1 MPFILEL
8 ANIKTKE
15 PSLFLPFV
23 KSFYTKKIR
32 NRDLLKEGI
41 KNFEQMQDDILSHL
55 QEKPSL
61 NDIYNSIDSKD
72 VIEMKI
78 KKFLIEE

>member
-1 MPFILEL
+1 
-8 ANIKTKE
+8 
-15 PSLFLPFV
+15 
-23 KSFYTKKIR
+23 
-32 NRDLLKEGI
+32 
-41 KNFEQMQDDILSHL
+41 MQDDILSHL